1 MKKIWHSTKSWVWS
15 HKIKA
20 VVVAALVLFGGYYAY
35 GKLNPTVTIPRY
47 LVAEAAKTTV
57 ISSVTGTGQI
67 SAANQFDIKPK
78 ASGEVTYLPV
88 SEGQTVKAGALI
100 LQIDSKDAAKA
111 VRDAQASLDSAKI
124 ALEKLKQ
131 PADAL
136 SLLQAEN
143 ALTQAKQNKQNTV
156 TDLAKA
162 YDDGFSA
169 ISNTFLDLPGVMT
182 GLDSILNGYAIRQ
195 GQSNAYAYF
204 DMIRD
209 LKSNAEQF
217 RTSALNSF
225 TKAKAAYDLNFND
238 YKAASRYSDKTI
250 IDSLINESYDTTKLI
265 SEAVKNTKNFLDLV
279 NEALSNSANGTKP
292 PATLTTHQSSLQT
305 YTGTVNNDFS
315 NLLNAKDSIKNDKD
329 AITNADLSIAEK
341 TESLAKLRAG
351 TDPLDLKSQEL
362 AVTQRENALLDAKEE
377 LSNYYLR
384 APFDGV
390 LADITVKKGDT
401 VSPSTAAAI
410 IITPTRVAEVTLN
423 EVDVARVKV
432 DQKATLT
439 FDAFPD
445 LTLIGKVAQVDA
457 IGAVSQGVVNYTVK
471 ISFEAPNDNV
481 KPGMSVSAS
490 IVTEVKTDVFAVPN
504 SAVKTQGAAKYVEI
518 LPNVDA
524 SVFADSQ
531 NGQVTASSDAAL
543 ERQVVSTGVEGD
555 SYTEIIEG
563 LSGGEAVV
571 VRTVSASATSQTTGG
586 TTSVRLPG
594 VGVMS
599 GGATPR

>member
-1 MKKIWHSTKSWVWS
+1 MKVWVS
-15 HKIKA
+15 AHKIKA
-20 VVVAALVLFGGYYAY
+20 AVLIAVALSGGYYVY
-35 GKLNPTVTIPRY
+35 GKMNPAIVTPRY
-47 LVAEAAKTTV
+47 LVALARKETV

-67 SAANQFDIKPK
+67 SAENQFDIKSK
-78 ASGEVTYLPV
+78 VSGDVIYLPV
-88 SEGQTVKAGALI
+88 SEGQSVKTGALI

-111 VRDAQASLDSAKI
+111 VRDAEASLLSAKI
-124 ALEKLKQ
+124 SLEKLKQ

-143 ALTQAKQNKQNTV
+143 ALTQAEQNKQNAI

-169 ISNTFLDLPGVMT
+169 VSNTFLDLPGVIT
-182 GLDSILNGYAIRQ
+182 GLDSVLNGYAVRQ
-195 GQSNAYAYF
+195 GQSNAYAYY

-209 LKSNAEQF
+209 MKSSAEQF
-217 RTSALNSF
+217 RDSALNSF
-225 TKAKAAYDLNFND
+225 TKAKAAYDINFND
-238 YKAASRYSDKTI
+238 YKAASRYSDKAV
-250 IDSLINESYDTTKLI
+250 IDSLINESYDTAKLI

-279 NEALSNSANGTKP
+279 NEALSNSASGTKP
-292 PATLTTHQSSLQT
+292 PSILATHQTALQT
-305 YTGTVNNDFS
+305 YTGTVNSGFS
-315 NLLNAKDSIKNDKD
+315 NLLSAKDNIKSDKD
-329 AITNADLSIAEK
+329 AITNADLTIAEK
-341 TESLAKLRAG
+341 TESLAKLKSG

-362 AVTQRENALLDAKEE
+362 AVTQRENSLLDAKEE

-390 LADITVKKGDT
+390 LAKISVKKGEP
-401 VSPSTAAAI
+401 VSPSTAAAT
-410 IITPTRVAEVTLN
+410 IITPLRIAEVTLN
-423 EVDVARVKV
+423 EVDVAKVKAG
-432 DQKATLT
+432 QKATLT

-445 LTLIGKVAQVDA
+445 LTSIGKVAQVDA

-471 ISFEAPNDNV
+471 ISFEVPDDKV

-490 IVTEVKTDVFAVPN
+490 IITEVKTDVFAIPN
-504 SAVKTQGAAKYVEI
+504 SAVKTQGSAKYVEI

-571 VRTVSASATSQTTGG
+571 VRTVSASVTSQTTGG

-594 VGVMS
+594 MGVMS
-599 GGATPR
+599 GGTAPR